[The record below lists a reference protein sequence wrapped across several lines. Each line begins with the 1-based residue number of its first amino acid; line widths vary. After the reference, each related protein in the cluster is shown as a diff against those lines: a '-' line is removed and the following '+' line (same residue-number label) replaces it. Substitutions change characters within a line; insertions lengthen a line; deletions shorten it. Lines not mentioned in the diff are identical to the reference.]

1 MTYSETIDYL
11 LGIRLFGQSLGLETM
26 RRLLRMMGDP
36 QDSLRF
42 IHIAGTNGKG
52 SVAAM
57 TQAVLS
63 EAGYQIGLYTSPHLV
78 SFRERFQINGQMIP
92 EADVVRLVEQIKPLL
107 EPVAAHPECR
117 QATFFEIV
125 TAMALQYFHEQ
136 KVDVVVWET
145 GLGGRLD
152 ATNVVTPLV
161 SVITNIAFD
170 HMQYLGETLPQIAAE
185 KCGIIKP
192 GVPIVTASA
201 DPEALAVI
209 RQSATANHSPLTVIG
224 RQIIAQRMRE
234 TESGQELRLTGCREE
249 YGVLSIPLLGAHQT
263 VNCATA
269 VAALEACGLDIGAD
283 AVRHGLAHSSWPG
296 RFQIVSHRPTVVLD
310 GAHNP
315 AAAERLA
322 ATLRE
327 HTPAGHLT
335 LILGVLRDKNYARI
349 CSILAPLANQIL
361 CVPVN
366 NSRTSDPAD
375 LADLCRT
382 ANPQAIVAALPSLAD
397 AFARAR
403 AGGSGTIAITGSL
416 FLVGEALGRLGLQA
430 PSSAVSEKEMVL
442 Q

>member
-11 LGIRLFGQSLGLETM
+11 LGISFFGQSLGLETM
-26 RRLLRMMGDP
+26 RRLLCVMGNP

-63 EAGYQIGLYTSPHLV
+63 EAGYQTGLYTSPHLV
-78 SFRERFQINGQMIP
+78 SFRERFQINGRLIP
-92 EADVVRLVEQIKPLL
+92 ETDVVRLVEQIKPLL
-107 EPVAAHPECR
+107 DQVAAHPGCR
-117 QATFFEIV
+117 PATFFEIV
-125 TAMALQYFHEQ
+125 TALALQYFHEQ
-136 KVDVVVWET
+136 KLDVVVWET

-170 HMQYLGETLPQIAAE
+170 HMQYLGETLPQIATE

-192 GVPIVTASA
+192 GVPVVTASA
-201 DPEALAVI
+201 EPEALAVI
-209 RQSATANHSPLTVIG
+209 RQSAAANHCRLTVIG
-224 RQIIAQRMRE
+224 RQVVAERLRE
-234 TESGQELRLTGCREE
+234 TENGQDIRLTGCREE
-249 YGVLSIPLLGAHQT
+249 YGELSIPLLGEHQT
-263 VNCATA
+263 TNCATA
-269 VAALEACGLDIGAD
+269 VATLEASGLDISAD
-283 AVRHGLAHSSWPG
+283 AVRRGLARTSWPG
-296 RFQIVSHRPTVVLD
+296 RFQIVGHRPTVVLD

-327 HTPAGHLT
+327 HAPAGQLT

-366 NSRTSDPAD
+366 SSRTSDPAQ
-375 LADLCRT
+375 LADLCRA
-382 ANPQAIVAALPSLAD
+382 ANPRALVAALPGLAD
-397 AFARAR
+397 AYARAR

-416 FLVGEALGRLGLQA
+416 FLVGEALGRLGFQA
-430 PSSAVSEKEMVL
+430 SSPAASEREMVL